1 MHILVGEGGM
11 KIVLIA
17 LLLCAGSAE
26 FAAADSLPV
35 NPWAAQRQTVKISR
49 TGENTQQ
56 AAPQTAETPQWVIDR
71 VAAVRRNNE
80 RVRAEYEAM
89 EKAKVLMQQQAAA
102 DAAQNSDSGF
112 LDKLGGFFS
121 DDKKTAASQPQP
133 SAGSGGDFDIPG
145 KELLDG
151 YNNLKGETEKS
162 VRKLKRNFNSLTNIN
177 IEKTIDDTLK
187 SLQ

>member
-1 MHILVGEGGM
+1 
-11 KIVLIA
+11 
-17 LLLCAGSAE
+17 
-26 FAAADSLPV
+26 
-35 NPWAAQRQTVKISR
+35 
-49 TGENTQQ
+49 
-56 AAPQTAETPQWVIDR
+56 
-71 VAAVRRNNE
+71 
-80 RVRAEYEAM
+80 
-89 EKAKVLMQQQAAA
+89 MQQQAVAA
-102 DAAQNSDSGF
+102 AAAQNSDSGF
-112 LDKLGGFFS
+112 LDKLGRFFS

-133 SAGSGGDFDIPG
+133 SASTGGDFDIPG

>member
-1 MHILVGEGGM
+1 M
-11 KIVLIA
+11 KIFLMA

-56 AAPQTAETPQWVIDR
+56 AAPQTVETPQWVTDR
-71 VAAVRRNNE
+71 VEAVRRNNE

-89 EKAKVLMQQQAAA
+89 EKAEALMQQQAVAA
-102 DAAQNSDSGF
+102 AAAQNSDSGF

-133 SAGSGGDFDIPG
+133 SASTGGDFDIPG